1 MSRSLAL
8 VLVLLLLSVG
18 CAKAPGER
26 ERGRTDPRFVA
37 VVLGAGGGL
46 SEGNLSAYML
56 APIGTTNFVC
66 IDAGTVHDGILNAYA
81 RGSFSDVQIPTG
93 QSPAGTIL
101 RNHLKAYV
109 ISHAH
114 LDHVAGLVL
123 NSTDDGGKPIYALD
137 STIDAIRDHLFNWS
151 IWPNFGT
158 EGVAPQLGR
167 ERYIR
172 LKPGKEHSV
181 RGTGMTIEPFV
192 LSHDRVPST
201 AFLIRANY
209 DYALYFGD
217 VGPDAVEGSDG
228 MQKIWERIAPLVRT
242 GSLRGIF
249 LEVSYPDGRSD
260 SELFGHLTPAW
271 MMAEL
276 RNLADAVSPRDPDRA
291 LRSLTVIV
299 THIKPAL
306 DGGPGPR
313 RSIAEQIRAQ
323 NDLGVRVLIP
333 AQGDRIEF

>member
-1 MSRSLAL
+1 MDRSLAG
-8 VLVLLLLSVG
+8 VLALLLLCVG
-18 CAKAPGER
+18 CARAPGER
-26 ERGRTDPRFVA
+26 ERGRIDARFVA

-46 SEGNLSAYML
+46 SEGNLSALML

-66 IDAGTVHDGILNAYA
+66 LDAGTVHDGILSAHA
-81 RGSFSDVQIPTG
+81 RGSFSDVHVPTG
-93 QSPAGTIL
+93 QSPVGTIL
-101 RNHLKAYV
+101 RKHLKAYV

-123 NSTDDGGKPIYALD
+123 SSTDDGGKPIYALG

-158 EGVAPQLGR
+158 EGVAPQLGS

-172 LKPGKEHSV
+172 LTPGKEESI

-192 LSHDRVPST
+192 LSHDRVSST
-201 AFLIRANY
+201 AFLIRAQY

-217 VGPDAVEGSDG
+217 VGSDVVEGSDG
-228 MQKIWERIAPLVRT
+228 MRKIWERIAPLVRT

-260 SELFGHLTPAW
+260 PELFGHLTPAW

-276 RNLADAVSPRDPDRA
+276 RNLADAVSPRDTDRA

-299 THIKPAL
+299 THIKPTL

-313 RSIAEQIRAQ
+313 SKIVEQIRAQ
-323 NDLGVRVLIP
+323 NDLGVRVLVP